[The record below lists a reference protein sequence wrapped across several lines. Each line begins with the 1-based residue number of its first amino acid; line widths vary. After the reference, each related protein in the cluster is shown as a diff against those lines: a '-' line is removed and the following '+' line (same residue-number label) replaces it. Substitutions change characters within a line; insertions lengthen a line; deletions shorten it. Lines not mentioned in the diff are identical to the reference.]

1 MKETFADTFYFLAI
15 LNPHDQAHRQAQEIG
30 TLLEGRLVTT
40 DYVLIEVGDALSRP
54 LDRSRFLSLV
64 ETLASDE
71 NAEVVPAS
79 SQLLSA
85 GIDLFRNR
93 PDKDWPLTD
102 CLSFVVMT
110 RRGITDALTGD
121 EHFRQ
126 AGFRPLLGSSSWR
139 GNQ

>member
-1 MKETFADTFYFLAI
+1 MKETFADTFYFPAL
-15 LNPHDQAHRQAQEIG
+15 LNPRDQAHQQAQETG
-30 TLLEGRLVTT
+30 ALLEGRLVTT
-40 DYVLIEVGDALSRP
+40 EYVLVEVGDALSRP

-64 ETLASDE
+64 ETLAADE
-71 NAEVVPAS
+71 NADVVPADL
-79 SQLLSA
+79 QLLSE

-126 AGFRPLLGSSSWR
+126 AGFNPLLGS
-139 GNQ
+139 